1 MGNDELAEYLEALQR
16 EECYRVDAVVKES
29 PYELTQRVSFV
40 GANGAERGPYIRK
53 FIKREAGMGA
63 IYERLYTAQRAG
75 KRFKH
80 LPQILECY
88 VHDDYLAVVME
99 YVHGETLQELVYRED
114 PSTDLA
120 VNVFPMLCDAAS
132 ELHEEFDP
140 PVIHRD
146 LKPSNIILSGA
157 NLTVIDFGIAREFKD
172 GADAD
177 TAHFGTRSF
186 APPEQFGFGQTTV
199 RSDVYALGMLLYY
212 CLTERIPDASNRSDW
227 YLDRRIPVALRGV
240 IAKATAL
247 DPQQRFESARQL
259 REAFLRATFQDEG
272 SAASAVA
279 ESVQAHDARP
289 DEPAPSIAPSIGTP
303 APQVPAQEQRKVRP
317 PTSVRNVITGF
328 CVVILTMN
336 SLWHIPHP
344 PESSAGYPT
353 WYIALTYG
361 FVLPAL
367 LCIIGFAIWD
377 KTYLKQRFPILENLR
392 ARDYIAAVVVVF
404 VLFAICLGVIPAII
418 RATT

>member
-1 MGNDELAEYLEALQR
+1 MTNMGNDELAEYLEALQR

-29 PYELTQRVSFV
+29 PFELTQRVSFV

-63 IYERLYTAQRAG
+63 IYERLYSAQRAG

-80 LPQILECY
+80 LPHILECY

-99 YVHGETLQELVYRED
+99 YVHGDTLQELVYRED
-114 PSTDLA
+114 PSMYMA
-120 VNVFPMLCDAAS
+120 AHVFPILCDAVS

-146 LKPSNIILSGA
+146 LKPSNIILSGS

-172 GADAD
+172 GAEAD

-199 RSDVYALGMLLYY
+199 RSDVYALGMLLYF

-227 YLDRRIPVALRGV
+227 YLDQRIPVALRGV

-259 REAFLRATFQDEG
+259 KEAFLREAFPEGSFAAGGRPDESG
-272 SAASAVA
+272 PSAASPTGAS
-279 ESVQAHDARP
+279 ETQPPVQNR
-289 DEPAPSIAPSIGTP
+289 
-303 APQVPAQEQRKVRP
+303 RKVRP
-317 PTSVRNVITGF
+317 PTSVRNVVTGF
-328 CVVILTMN
+328 CVVVMCMSSIGR
-336 SLWHIPHP
+336 IPNP

-361 FVLPAL
+361 FVIPAL
-367 LCIIGFAIWD
+367 MCIIGFAIWD
-377 KTYLKQRFPILENLR
+377 KTYLRQRFPILENLR
-392 ARDYIAAVVVVF
+392 ARDYIAAVVAVF
-404 VLFAICLGVIPAII
+404 VLFVICLGVIPAII
-418 RATT
+418 RATA